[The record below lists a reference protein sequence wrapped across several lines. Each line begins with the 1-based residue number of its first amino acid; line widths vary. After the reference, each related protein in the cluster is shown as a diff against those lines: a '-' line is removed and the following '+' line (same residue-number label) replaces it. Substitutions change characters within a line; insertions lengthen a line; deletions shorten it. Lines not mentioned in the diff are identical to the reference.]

1 MIDCFKI
8 LIIQSFWEKFCLGFF
23 LGIGGSM
30 KKYFKLYW
38 KENTLLIFI
47 ILLGAVAQIVASVL
61 NANVLN
67 ALIAFDWR
75 AMIMSIIWV
84 TLLQIAYIVTLLM
97 KIPYQAKVTQLMVTA
112 IRKDITQSIEKLS
125 YQAFHDKHSSS
136 LASWLTNDINTIEE
150 NGFAGIYEIITLAIT
165 GIGAIIA
172 LLYFHWSILLFSLIS
187 AIFTL
192 WLPQLVTKRV
202 QEATLEVT
210 HEEEKF
216 MQIVT
221 DTLQGFDTLFSY
233 NLLSRITRRIEDGS
247 KKVAQSTVNQHT
259 QVTYSA
265 ILGASGNLIGQIGVW
280 VLSAVLAF
288 RQVISIGSISAT
300 EGLSFQIFNSV
311 GNITNYWTQVRMVYP
326 IFEKFASIEQVD
338 QPIYDKFV
346 VDETGIDLKNLSY
359 AYDNQFVFEE
369 LDYHFNFGHKYA
381 IIGPSG
387 SGKTTLLN
395 ILNGK
400 LTNYTGSARLMG
412 NELKAVDGF
421 DIRQEVM
428 YLDQTPYIFEGTIRD
443 NVSLNNDF
451 SDETIWAA
459 LKKAGLEA
467 TVQDLNGQLDGD
479 IGESGRLL
487 SGGQKQRLALAR
499 GLAHGKSII
508 LLDEGT
514 SSLDQE
520 TALKIEK
527 DLMKDPSLTVIMIT
541 HHLHSEIE
549 ASLDGILHL
558 GT

>member
-75 AMIMSIIWV
+75 TMIVSIIWV
-84 TLLQIAYIVTLLM
+84 TILQIAYIVTLLM

-136 LASWLTNDINTIEE
+136 FASWLTNDINTIEE

-346 VDETGIDLKNLSY
+346 VDETGIDLKKLSY

-381 IIGPSG
+381 IIGSSG

-400 LTNYTGSARLMG
+400 LTDYTGSARLMG

>member
-75 AMIMSIIWV
+75 TMIVSIIWV

-136 LASWLTNDINTIEE
+136 FASWLTNDINTIEE

>member
-1 MIDCFKI
+1 MINCFKF

-38 KENTLLIFI
+38 KENALLIFI

-75 AMIMSIIWV
+75 AMIVSIIWV

-136 LASWLTNDINTIEE
+136 FASWLTNDINTIEE
-150 NGFAGIYEIITLAIT
+150 NGFAGIYEIITLTIT

>member
-1 MIDCFKI
+1 
-8 LIIQSFWEKFCLGFF
+8 
-23 LGIGGSM
+23 M

-38 KENTLLIFI
+38 KENALLIFI

-75 AMIMSIIWV
+75 AMIVSIIWV

-125 YQAFHDKHSSS
+125 YQAFHDRHSSS
-136 LASWLTNDINTIEE
+136 FASWLTNDINTIEE
-150 NGFAGIYEIITLAIT
+150 NGFAGIYEIITLTIT

-311 GNITNYWTQVRMVYP
+311 GNITNYWIQV
-326 IFEKFASIEQVD
+326 
-338 QPIYDKFV
+338 
-346 VDETGIDLKNLSY
+346 
-359 AYDNQFVFEE
+359 
-369 LDYHFNFGHKYA
+369 
-381 IIGPSG
+381 
-387 SGKTTLLN
+387 
-395 ILNGK
+395 
-400 LTNYTGSARLMG
+400 
-412 NELKAVDGF
+412 
-421 DIRQEVM
+421 
-428 YLDQTPYIFEGTIRD
+428 
-443 NVSLNNDF
+443 
-451 SDETIWAA
+451 
-459 LKKAGLEA
+459 
-467 TVQDLNGQLDGD
+467 
-479 IGESGRLL
+479 
-487 SGGQKQRLALAR
+487 
-499 GLAHGKSII
+499 
-508 LLDEGT
+508 
-514 SSLDQE
+514 
-520 TALKIEK
+520 
-527 DLMKDPSLTVIMIT
+527 
-541 HHLHSEIE
+541 
-549 ASLDGILHL
+549 
-558 GT
+558 

>member
-75 AMIMSIIWV
+75 TMIVSIIWV

>member
-1 MIDCFKI
+1 MINCFKF
-8 LIIQSFWEKFCLGFF
+8 LIIQSFWEKVLFGIF

-38 KENTLLIFI
+38 KENALLIFI

-75 AMIMSIIWV
+75 AMIVSIIWV

-136 LASWLTNDINTIEE
+136 FASWLTNDINTIEE
-150 NGFAGIYEIITLAIT
+150 NGFAGIYEIITLTIT

-192 WLPQLVTKRV
+192 WLPQFVTKRV

-549 ASLDGILHL
+549 ASLDGILYL

>member
-1 MIDCFKI
+1 M
-8 LIIQSFWEKFCLGFF
+8 
-23 LGIGGSM
+23 
-30 KKYFKLYW
+30 
-38 KENTLLIFI
+38 
-47 ILLGAVAQIVASVL
+47 
-61 NANVLN
+61 
-67 ALIAFDWR
+67 
-75 AMIMSIIWV
+75 
-84 TLLQIAYIVTLLM
+84 
-97 KIPYQAKVTQLMVTA
+97 
-112 IRKDITQSIEKLS
+112 
-125 YQAFHDKHSSS
+125 
-136 LASWLTNDINTIEE
+136 
-150 NGFAGIYEIITLAIT
+150 
-165 GIGAIIA
+165 
-172 LLYFHWSILLFSLIS
+172 
-187 AIFTL
+187 
-192 WLPQLVTKRV
+192 
-202 QEATLEVT
+202 
-210 HEEEKF
+210 
-216 MQIVT
+216 
-221 DTLQGFDTLFSY
+221 
-233 NLLSRITRRIEDGS
+233 
-247 KKVAQSTVNQHT
+247 
-259 QVTYSA
+259 
-265 ILGASGNLIGQIGVW
+265 
-280 VLSAVLAF
+280 SAVLAF

-326 IFEKFASIEQVD
+326 IFEKFASIEPVD

>member
-1 MIDCFKI
+1 
-8 LIIQSFWEKFCLGFF
+8 
-23 LGIGGSM
+23 M

-47 ILLGAVAQIVASVL
+47 ILLGAAAQIVASVL

-75 AMIMSIIWV
+75 TMIVSIIWV

-136 LASWLTNDINTIEE
+136 FASWLTNDINTIEE

-202 QEATLEVT
+202 QEATREVT

-265 ILGASGNLIGQIGVW
+265 ILGASGNLVGQIGVW

-288 RQVISIGSISAT
+288 RQVILIGSISAT

-346 VDETGIDLKNLSY
+346 VDETGIDLKKLSY

-421 DIRQEVM
+421 NIRQEVM

>member
-1 MIDCFKI
+1 
-8 LIIQSFWEKFCLGFF
+8 
-23 LGIGGSM
+23 
-30 KKYFKLYW
+30 
-38 KENTLLIFI
+38 
-47 ILLGAVAQIVASVL
+47 
-61 NANVLN
+61 
-67 ALIAFDWR
+67 
-75 AMIMSIIWV
+75 
-84 TLLQIAYIVTLLM
+84 
-97 KIPYQAKVTQLMVTA
+97 MVTA

-136 LASWLTNDINTIEE
+136 FASWLTNDINTIEE
-150 NGFAGIYEIITLAIT
+150 NGFAGIYEIITLTIT

-233 NLLSRITRRIEDGS
+233 NLLSRITRRIEEGS

-259 QVTYSA
+259 QVSYSA
-265 ILGASGNLIGQIGVW
+265 ILGVSGNLIGQIGVW

-451 SDETIWAA
+451 SDETIWVA

-467 TVQDLNGQLDGD
+467 TVQDLNG
-479 IGESGRLL
+479 
-487 SGGQKQRLALAR
+487 
-499 GLAHGKSII
+499 
-508 LLDEGT
+508 
-514 SSLDQE
+514 
-520 TALKIEK
+520 
-527 DLMKDPSLTVIMIT
+527 
-541 HHLHSEIE
+541 
-549 ASLDGILHL
+549 
-558 GT
+558 

>member
-75 AMIMSIIWV
+75 TMIVSIIWV
-84 TLLQIAYIVTLLM
+84 TILQIAYIVTLLM
-97 KIPYQAKVTQLMVTA
+97 RIPYQAKVTQLMVTA

-136 LASWLTNDINTIEE
+136 FASWLTNDINTIEE

-338 QPIYDKFV
+338 QPIYDKLV

-549 ASLDGILHL
+549 ESLDGILHL